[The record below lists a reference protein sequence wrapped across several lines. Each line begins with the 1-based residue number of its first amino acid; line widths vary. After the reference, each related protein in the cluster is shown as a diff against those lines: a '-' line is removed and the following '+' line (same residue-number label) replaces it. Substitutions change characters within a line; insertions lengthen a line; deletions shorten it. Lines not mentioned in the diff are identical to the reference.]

1 MEFIVLETYWNNLIY
16 KIEEDL
22 PEIGAYLYC
31 FDSELCV
38 NDYLQNSIEE
48 CKIFALE
55 EFGVPIDS
63 WKKISNRSDMF
74 NGR

>member
-1 MEFIVLETYWNNLIY
+1 MKFIVFETVWNNLIY

-31 FDSELCV
+31 YDSEICV
-38 NDYLQNSIEE
+38 SDYLQNSIEE
-48 CKIFALE
+48 CKTFALE

-63 WKKISNRSDMF
+63 WKKKELA
-74 NGR
+74 